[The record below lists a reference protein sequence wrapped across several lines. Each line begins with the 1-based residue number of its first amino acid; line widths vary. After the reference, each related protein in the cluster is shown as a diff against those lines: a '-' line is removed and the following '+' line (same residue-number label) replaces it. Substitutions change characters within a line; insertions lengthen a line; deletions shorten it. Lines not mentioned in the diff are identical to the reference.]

1 LARLPPA
8 FATEPRLP
16 RHWINNGFTGW
27 NGRAE
32 IVWPEHELAVAITS
46 GVCFHDYF
54 VFMSD
59 TRFEPE
65 FAEDY
70 FCFEPMTHRA
80 DAHHA
85 VDLGGLVVLAPGASL
100 TGEVRFKPHD
110 HAVSSGSI

>member
-16 RHWINNGFTGW
+16 RHWINNGFT
-27 NGRAE
+27 
-32 IVWPEHELAVAITS
+32 EHELAVAITS